1 MYLYFVFDISFM
13 TNTFIIN
20 MTVSTSM
27 VLHMYGYTEN
37 KEMIIMIM
45 NMDLKSESGSWTCVN
60 CGMTLLS
67 GNKET

>member
-1 MYLYFVFDISFM
+1 M

-37 KEMIIMIM
+37 KEM
-45 NMDLKSESGSWTCVN
+45 NE
-60 CGMTLLS
+60 
-67 GNKET
+67 